1 MSNDANSILN
11 AFINEARSNGIAD
24 FTKITPETMKISE
37 TNFYKALR
45 ELEKLGY
52 ISNIIWTGDMECL
65 CDDISINTPSFK
77 LK

>member
-45 ELEKLGY
+45 DLE
-52 ISNIIWTGDMECL
+52 N
-65 CDDISINTPSFK
+65 
-77 LK
+77 